1 MQNDNA
7 KARKFQEYLAA
18 NQITC
23 FGAQEMN
30 DELHTVIFRTN
41 LEVGGQ
47 NLPVVL
53 VTDDSL
59 HTPLQVLVVS
69 SAVQGANR
77 HSVLTYV
84 NELNRTYKSFKY
96 FIGEDNDLILD
107 VCLTVVPEQFEP
119 QLVSLSL
126 DIILRHLQEEYPV
139 IMRKIWVETAPN
151 Q

>member
-59 HTPLQVLVVS
+59 HTPLQVLVVPA
-69 SAVQGANR
+69 AVQAQ
-77 HSVLTYV
+77 
-84 NELNRTYKSFKY
+84 
-96 FIGEDNDLILD
+96 I
-107 VCLTVVPEQFEP
+107 
-119 QLVSLSL
+119 
-126 DIILRHLQEEYPV
+126 DIAFSP
-139 IMRKIWVETAPN
+139 MSMN
-151 Q
+151 